1 MDLSLACPDWEDRI
15 RAARSLIPEGAK
27 AINPAESSRAVSIF
41 NKLCIPDVPG
51 TPSFA
56 EAGGDWFREIV
67 GSLLG
72 SIDPVSGSRLIRELF
87 LMVAKKNSKTTGGAG
102 LMLTA
107 LLMNQRP
114 RVKFL
119 LTGPTQEVSDLAFD
133 QAVGMIE
140 NDPAGFL
147 QKRMHIQGHLKT
159 ISDRRTKAELRI
171 KTFDMSVAVGALP
184 AGVLFDELHE
194 ISKNSKASRIIG
206 QLRGGM
212 LPNPE
217 AFLAFITTQ
226 SDEPPAGAFKA
237 ELQMARAIRDGRT
250 NGRMLPV
257 LYEFPLAIVRDR
269 GHPPAWQDPA
279 NWPMV
284 TPNNG
289 RSITISRLVEDFEMA
304 KLKGDEE
311 IRRWASQHLNIEIGV
326 GLQSDAWP
334 GAAFWESNADPTL
347 TLDAIMERSEIVV
360 VGIDGGGLDD
370 LLGLAVLGRE
380 KVTRNWLHWGHAW
393 AHESVLERR
402 KDIAATLRDFEADGD
417 LTVVKRVGDDV
428 QEVAD
433 IVEQLESARLLPE
446 KIAVGVDQAGISEIV
461 DELSHRGIAPER
473 VGGVP
478 QGWKLNNA
486 IKTTERKLAGGALKH
501 GGSRL
506 MAWTVG
512 NAKAEARGNAITIT
526 KQAAGSA
533 KIDPLMALFDA
544 VVAMGLNP
552 EARGSYLET
561 ADLLVI

>member
-1 MDLSLACPDWEDRI
+1 MELSLACPDWEDRI
-15 RAARSLIPEGAK
+15 RAGGSLIPDGAK
-27 AINPAESSRAVSIF
+27 ALNPTEFARAVSIF
-41 NKLCIPDVPG
+41 NKLRIPDVPG

-56 EAGGDWFREIV
+56 EAGGEWFREIV
-67 GSLLG
+67 GTLLG
-72 SIDPVSGSRLIRELF
+72 SIDPVGGQRQVRELF
-87 LMVAKKNSKTTGGAG
+87 LMVAKKNSKTTGSAG

-107 LLMNQRP
+107 LLMNKRP

-140 NDPAGFL
+140 NDPDGFL

-159 ISDRRTKAELRI
+159 ITDRRTRAELRI

-194 ISKNSKASRIIG
+194 ISKNCKASRIIG

-237 ELQMARAIRDGRT
+237 ELQMARAIRDGRAA
-250 NGRMLPV
+250 GRMLPV
-257 LYEFPLAIVRDR
+257 LFEFPMSVVRDR

-289 RSITISRLVEDFEMA
+289 RSITIPRLVEDFEMA

-311 IRRWASQHLNIEIGV
+311 MARWASQHLNIEIGV

-334 GAAFWESNADPTL
+334 GAPFWASNADPTL
-347 TLDAIMERSEIVV
+347 TLETLMERSELVV

-380 KVTRNWLHWGHAW
+380 KETRNWLHWGHAW
-393 AHESVLERR
+393 AHDSVLNRR
-402 KDIAATLRDFEADGD
+402 KDIAAALRDFEADGD
-417 LTVVKRVGDDV
+417 LTIVERVGDDV

-433 IVEQLESARLLPE
+433 IVGRLEIEGLLPAG
-446 KIAVGVDQAGISEIV
+446 IAVGVDQAGISEIV
-461 DELSHRGIAPER
+461 DELACRGIAPER
-473 VGGVP
+473 IGGVP

-501 GGSRL
+501 CGSRL
-506 MAWTVG
+506 MAFSIG
-512 NAKAEARGNAITIT
+512 NARAEARGNAVTIT
-526 KQAAGSA
+526 KQVAGSA

-552 EARGSYLET
+552 EQAPSVYEKRG
-561 ADLLVI
+561 LLFF